1 MVSSKY
7 KISHIV
13 ILFLVVSWFAF
24 IMFRLTKSLPT
35 EAAFLFFL
43 IAGILFTFF
52 FKSPSITFDE
62 NSIRRTRFFF
72 RIIYSWDDVE
82 NVTLSSNE
90 DYYIFLFFGGKKEA
104 MKLQFKD
111 GTVLRIW
118 GDVYSNMAEMRA
130 FVKEKLNS
138 RLHFLKPSYQRSILQ
153 TLVNKRYAGNVFT
166 SFNTLFIA
174 GITIFMIASVN
185 SIFKPWSGLFLLI
198 PLLFCLLMF
207 IGKGFQMNYFEID
220 FDKLIIRNHYFP
232 WKKKEYDLRDI
243 EEVGKEKQYRS
254 STGLRIITYEF
265 QSKLY
270 RAGSLRD
277 RHWNELFNDLKSLGI
292 KISSQ

>member
-7 KISHIV
+7 KMSHIA
-13 ILFLVVSWFAF
+13 ILFLVVAWFTF
-24 IMFRLTKSLPT
+24 IMLRLTKSLPA

-43 IAGILFTFF
+43 IAGILFIFF
-52 FKSPSITFDE
+52 FKSPTITFDE
-62 NSIRRTRFFF
+62 KAIRRTRFFF
-72 RIIYSWDDVE
+72 RTIYSWDDVE

-90 DYYIFLFFGGKKEA
+90 DYYILLFFGGQKEA
-104 MKLQFKD
+104 MRLQFRD
-111 GTVLRIW
+111 GKVLRIW

-130 FVKEKLNS
+130 FVGRKLNS
-138 RLHFLKPSYQRSILQ
+138 RLHFLKTSDQRSIGQ
-153 TLVNKRYAGNVFT
+153 VLVNKRYAGDVFT
-166 SFNTLFIA
+166 SFNTLFII
-174 GITIFMIASVN
+174 GITIFMLSGAN
-185 SIFKPWSGLFLLI
+185 SIFKPWRGLFLLI

-220 FDKLIIRNHYFP
+220 FDKLSIRNHYFP

-277 RHWNELFNDLKSLGI
+277 HHWNELFNDLKSLGI
-292 KISSQ
+292 KISSE